1 MKFNIS
7 HVLKASILRG
17 LLPILI
23 SVMNISCECDSEVSD
38 GLSSDIHGRVIE
50 KHTGNPIPFAYV
62 GVKMD
67 VFVDLWNSYE
77 YLVDTIQADADGK
90 FILDRSK
97 YIELSEENI
106 GASFFACA
114 DGPDQ
119 NGIDVYQDNC
129 AEGGTPISPNNS
141 DHITVEVYTIG
152 WVRIFI
158 EDTGE
163 ENPEITNVIINEIW
177 PGGPSFGYPFG
188 YNPDQ
193 GYVVAMHAY
202 QNVAIDVVLATWAD
216 GVNGND
222 LSVNYPV
229 FVLGRDT
236 VDVSIEY

>member
-77 YLVDTIQADADGK
+77 YLVDTLQADADGK

-141 DHITVEVYTIG
+141 DHITVEVYAIG

-222 LSVNYPV
+222 ISVNYPV
-229 FVLGRDT
+229 FVLGKDT